1 MARFL
6 TLLNL
11 SIYYVCLNISTI
23 LKMIHGSQN
32 CVLIPSLSPIFP
44 MLILIALPQNFAIF
58 ILSYTGIKTIS
69 QNAYL
74 QFSI

>member
-1 MARFL
+1 MARFS

-11 SIYYVCLNISTI
+11 SIYYVCPNISTI
-23 LKMIHGSQN
+23 LKMMLGSQN
-32 CVLIPSLSPIFP
+32 YVRIPSLSPIFP

-58 ILSYTGIKTIS
+58 IMSYMEIKTIL